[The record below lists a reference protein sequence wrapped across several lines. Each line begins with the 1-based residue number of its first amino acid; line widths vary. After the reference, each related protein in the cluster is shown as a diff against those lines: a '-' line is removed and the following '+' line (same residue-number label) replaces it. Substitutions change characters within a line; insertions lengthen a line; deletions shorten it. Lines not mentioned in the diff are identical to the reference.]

1 MQSGSAK
8 VVPFMEVSSAHS
20 YLHSFLF
27 AAAVG
32 AGASGCGAEYTHH

>member
-1 MQSGSAK
+1 
-8 VVPFMEVSSAHS
+8 MEVTFAHS
-20 YLHSFLF
+20 YLRSFLF